1 MLADEMSRIHPSDEI
16 SGRSALRA
24 DRTERSLKAIG
35 FDLGDTLIEY
45 ENLPLSWESLY
56 PQALDELARFLGI
69 SLVPS
74 KLEAACSCLRFYNTR
89 LRPRVEEVS
98 FSEILIDLLGCFKCS
113 TNAPELNCAA
123 AFFSVFRQKLICFP
137 DTILA
142 LERARSRGLRIGVFT
157 DVPYGMPREFVAED
171 VEAVGLTPLI
181 NVLLTSRETGMKKTL
196 ASRVRGISAQLKCSA
211 EEMVYVGNERKDI
224 EAALA
229 FGCEGIL
236 VDVAGPATCLGPGY
250 YDCFWPLPVIRG
262 KTEGCDSVNVFRSSN
277 GVGFCCSSHLAK
289 QLTHSAVD

>member
-1 MLADEMSRIHPSDEI
+1 MLADDMRRTHPLDEI
-16 SGRSALRA
+16 STSSALCD
-24 DRTERSLKAIG
+24 DRTGKSLKAIG

-56 PQALDELARFLGI
+56 PQALNELARFLGI

-74 KLEAACSCLRFYNTR
+74 KLGAACSCLRFYNTR
-89 LRPRVEEVS
+89 VRPRVEEVT

-113 TNAPELNCAA
+113 TDAPELNCAA

-137 DTILA
+137 DTILV
-142 LERARSRGLRIGVFT
+142 LERARSRGLKIGVFT

-181 NVLLTSRETGMKKTL
+181 DVLLTSRETGMRKP
-196 ASRVRGISAQLKCSA
+196 SRVALEALSAQLKCSA

-229 FGCEGIL
+229 FGCEAIL
-236 VDVAGPATCLGPGY
+236 LNRSGQRPVWGQDRTIVSLRDV
-250 YDCFWPLPVIRG
+250 
-262 KTEGCDSVNVFRSSN
+262 
-277 GVGFCCSSHLAK
+277 
-289 QLTHSAVD
+289 